1 MILQIQNQEEHSER
15 VQPTPEGQL
24 HVPNFPSLV
33 RKENMTTPGMRPLTE
48 ADLAQRDP
56 GLLLSYAEEM
66 LSRTAWVS
74 PAMSFPLP
82 LPLRRG
88 LLRLA
93 GFQIG
98 AKVTGLRQCAFQSN
112 RVSIGDGSFVNAGC
126 RFDGFGQVDIGRDV
140 FLGPEVMILTAT
152 HEIDDDGQVERV
164 PAFKPVTIGDRCWLG
179 ARVTVLPGVTI
190 GEGTIIGAGAVV
202 TKDCKPGAVYV
213 GVPARQL
220 R

>member
-1 MILQIQNQEEHSER
+1 
-15 VQPTPEGQL
+15 
-24 HVPNFPSLV
+24 
-33 RKENMTTPGMRPLTE
+33 MTTPGIRSLTDAE
-48 ADLAQRDP
+48 LLQRDP
-56 GLLLSYAEEM
+56 GGLRSYAEEM

-82 LPLRRG
+82 LPWRRG

-93 GFQIG
+93 GLRIG
-98 AKVTGLRQCAFQSN
+98 ARVTGLRQCRFQSN

-126 RFDGFGQVDIGRDV
+126 RFDGFGRIDIGRDV
-140 FLGPEVMILTAT
+140 FLGPEVMILTST
-152 HEIDDDGQVERV
+152 HKIDDDGQVERL
-164 PAFKPVTIGDRCWLG
+164 PTFKPVHVGDRCWLG
-179 ARVTVLPGVTI
+179 ARATILPGVTI
-190 GEGTIIGAGAVV
+190 GEGTVIGAGALV